1 MALSLG
7 LINFLEQ
14 ITELRKTT
22 GLLVIKGYNSG
33 TAR

>member
-1 MALSLG
+1 MTLSLG

-14 ITELRKTT
+14 VTELRKTT
-22 GLLVIKGYNSG
+22 RLLVIKGYDSG